1 MIQASN
7 ILIYEQSVA
16 EQEDKFYIVT
26 WLALSRMSQTNWV
39 AKKTDI
45 SWEMSQILRKLR
57 LFNYTLNFKGQISSK
72 IYGQFV
78 LALK

>member
-39 AKKTDI
+39 AKKDRYLMRNEPDCEKT
-45 SWEMSQILRKLR
+45 KP
-57 LFNYTLNFKGQISSK
+57 F
-72 IYGQFV
+72 
-78 LALK
+78 

>member
-26 WLALSRMSQTNWV
+26 WSALSRMSQANWV
-39 AKKTDI
+39 AKKDRYLMRNEPDFEKT
-45 SWEMSQILRKLR
+45 KA
-57 LFNYTLNFKGQISSK
+57 F
-72 IYGQFV
+72 
-78 LALK
+78 

>member
-1 MIQASN
+1 MQASN

-39 AKKTDI
+39 AKKDRHLMRNEPDCEKT
-45 SWEMSQILRKLR
+45 KA
-57 LFNYTLNFKGQISSK
+57 F
-72 IYGQFV
+72 
-78 LALK
+78 

>member
-1 MIQASN
+1 MQASN

-39 AKKTDI
+39 AKK
-45 SWEMSQILRKLR
+45 K
-57 LFNYTLNFKGQISSK
+57 QISHEK
-72 IYGQFV
+72 WARFWEN
-78 LALK
+78 